1 MPYNAKALA
10 FEIGI
15 SRLSL
20 DILACFVYIDVELSV
35 RNEVTYL

>member
-1 MPYNAKALA
+1 MPYNTKALA
-10 FEIGI
+10 FEIKI

-20 DILACFVYIDVELSV
+20 DISKGFVYIDVELSV

>member
-10 FEIGI
+10 FEIEI

-20 DILACFVYIDVELSV
+20 DISRYFVYIDVELSV

>member
-10 FEIGI
+10 FEIKI

-20 DILACFVYIDVELSV
+20 DFSQGFVYIDVELSV
-35 RNEVTYL
+35 IGKEEFL